1 MAVRVLWLRAKVDLL
16 EEYRVAKFKVMKNNC
31 TQEVLLRA
39 LVAGADKR
47 FLQEAIA
54 AMNVL

>member
-1 MAVRVLWLRAKVDLL
+1 MAVRALWLRAKVDLL
-16 EEYRVAKFKVMKNNC
+16 AEYRVAKFKVMKNNC
-31 TQEVLLRA
+31 TQEALLGA
-39 LVAGADKR
+39 LVAGTDKG